1 MLIIGIDPGI
11 SGSICFF
18 QDGKIIDVVEM
29 PTMTEG
35 KKNKKQVNG
44 SQIFNEISD
53 RIRKLDK
60 RDIKEIIEQVSAM
73 PGQGVTSMFNFG
85 QSFGILKGICSA
97 MQLPMYFVRP
107 AKWKKYFNLIN
118 SEKDASRTR
127 AIEIFP
133 YFSGQLSRKKD
144 SNKADAILIAS
155 FYYETYKI
163 EEQKKNTRQI
173 HDTFKCEVLNMEA
186 DIASQA
192 VGLGTNTDFSLI
204 SLFLRAD
211 IIVKSVIIILI
222 VCSIYSWAVIIDKFR
237 LFKKINKSSDDFEE
251 KFWDSKSA
259 ETFYNSLPAKVD
271 DPMAIV
277 FKDTMESLLKKKFK
291 SNLSE
296 KMSTF
301 LEVGIEKQMS
311 KIDKGFTFLATVGST
326 APFIGLFGTVWGIM
340 NSFQS
345 IAISRNTSLAIVAP
359 GIAEALFATALG
371 LLAAIPAVVAYNKF
385 NTDSQKYSQK
395 LENFSKR
402 FLTII

>member
-18 QDGKIIDVVEM
+18 LDGKIIDVVEM
-29 PTMTEG
+29 PTMAEG

-44 SQIFNEISD
+44 SQIFNEITD
-53 RIRKLDK
+53 RIKKIDK
-60 RDIKEIIEQVSAM
+60 DDIRVIIEQVSAM

-97 MQLPMYFVRP
+97 MKLPMYFVRP

-118 SEKDASRTR
+118 SEKDASRTK

-133 YFSGQLSRKKD
+133 YFSGHLSRKKD
-144 SNKADAILIAS
+144 SNKADAILLAS
-155 FYYETYKI
+155 FYYETYIIKGQI
-163 EEQKKNTRQI
+163 ENSSQI
-173 HDTFKCEVLNMEA
+173 HDTFKCEEIDMEA
-186 DIASQA
+186 DITSQA
-192 VGLGTNTDFSLI
+192 VGLGANTDFSLM

-211 IIVKSVIIILI
+211 IIVKSVMIILI
-222 VCSIYSWAVIIDKFR
+222 VCSIYSWAVIIEKLR
-237 LFKKINKSSDDFEE
+237 LFKKINKSSDEFEE
-251 KFWDSKSA
+251 KFWNSKSA
-259 ETFYNSLPAKVD
+259 ETFYNSLPAKAN
-271 DPMAIV
+271 DPMTVV
-277 FKDTMESLLKKKFK
+277 FQDAMENLLKKKFK
-291 SNLSE
+291 NNLSE
-296 KMSTF
+296 KMGTF